1 MLEIERLMALFIIMG
16 KAPSAFMIDKFFIQ
30 TNKTILNF
38 LSEIGKNKKVF
49 STYSCME
56 MDGYKFFFYAIPTE
70 IVLVCMNA
78 VDEGSVKYADRGFM
92 ELYQHAKKMRRFLA
106 LSCQYSFVPAIHLAY
121 LTNARSVKYPKVV
134 RSWKQNLFGFS
145 VLQNMSGLRDL
156 EYSDIPVNRDL
167 ELEGSE
173 YWTKWQ
179 TFLRNRGHFDWAN
192 DMWADWPLPS
202 DKRYGWRG
210 EMGHLISDEFKVEN
224 GE

>member
-1 MLEIERLMALFIIMG
+1 
-16 KAPSAFMIDKFFIQ
+16 MIDKFFIQ

-38 LSEIGKNKKVF
+38 LSEIGKNKEVF

-78 VDEGSVKYADRGFM
+78 VDEGSEEYADRGFM

-106 LSCQYSFVPAIHLAY
+106 LSCQFSFVPAIHLVY

-145 VLQNMSGLRDL
+145 VLQNMFGLRDL

-192 DMWADWPLPS
+192 DMWADWPQPS